1 MVVEEAEEAEPRPE
15 NKVSNAEKE
24 RKRKELFERAL
35 DEDNLYLEVETRGEV
50 WNHRGTGVGGRMEG
64 QWKELGEG

>member
-1 MVVEEAEEAEPRPE
+1 MEEAGEEEPRPE
-15 NKVSNAEKE
+15 NTVSDAEKE
-24 RKRKELFERAL
+24 RKRKELFGRAL

-64 QWKELGEG
+64 QRKELGEG